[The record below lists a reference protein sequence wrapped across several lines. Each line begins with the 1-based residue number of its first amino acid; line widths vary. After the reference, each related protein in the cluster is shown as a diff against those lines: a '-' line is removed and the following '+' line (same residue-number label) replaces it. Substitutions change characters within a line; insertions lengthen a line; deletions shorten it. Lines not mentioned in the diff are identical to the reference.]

1 MMASLSFNM
10 GGTWTCHVDC
20 LWPLALTSDQP
31 MIPLFCM
38 QWSLRA
44 YPKESEGA
52 GGRFYIGQ
60 TTLGALA
67 VTWPLKNLRVDQVTV
82 CQCVCVDTSRKTYP
96 HMKLYHRQ
104 NRVDPLQSWRCTIP
118 LLTDEQNDPSEIF
131 WVERL
136 VTTRRHLAREDQPL
150 AEIAQLFFNS
160 VVHRSLA
167 LQWPGK
173 LLMINPTISF
183 KFKMVESDVD
193 ADDREKYWL
202 LRFTVRSLSVTKLWL
217 WRFSNTARL
226 LVFENLNC
234 D

>member
-1 MMASLSFNM
+1 MMASLRFNM

-52 GGRFYIGQ
+52 GGRFYIWQ

-118 LLTDEQNDPSEIF
+118 LLTDEQNEWNLLGGAVGDHQAAPG
-131 WVERL
+131 ERRSTFGRDRSTL
-136 VTTRRHLAREDQPL
+136 LQLCGSPESCFAMARE
-150 AEIAQLFFNS
+150 A
-160 VVHRSLA
+160 
-167 LQWPGK
+167 
-173 LLMINPTISF
+173 
-183 KFKMVESDVD
+183 VD
-193 ADDREKYWL
+193 DKSNYWL
-202 LRFTVRSLSVTKLWL
+202 
-217 WRFSNTARL
+217 
-226 LVFENLNC
+226 
-234 D
+234 

>member
-1 MMASLSFNM
+1 MMASLRFNM

-52 GGRFYIGQ
+52 GGRFYIWQ

-118 LLTDEQNDPSEIF
+118 LLTDEQNEWNLLGGAVGDHQAAPG
-131 WVERL
+131 ERRS
-136 VTTRRHLAREDQPL
+136 TFGRD
-150 AEIAQLFFNS
+150 QLFFNS
-160 VVHRSLA
+160 AVHQSLA
-167 LQWPGK
+167 LLWPGK
-173 LLMINPTISF
+173 LLMINPTIGF
-183 KFKMVESDVD
+183 KFKMMESDG
-193 ADDREKYWL
+193 RQKYWL
-202 LRFTVRSLSVTKLWL
+202 LRFTVGSLSVTKLWL